1 MGKEQK
7 MTTETRAP
15 GTADTTL
22 EGFDTFAEATLKDWT
37 VPGAAVVVVKDGEVV
52 LSRGYGLRDVAQGL
66 EVTPRT
72 IFAIG
77 SSTKAFTTMTLALL
91 VDEGTLDWD
100 TPIRQY
106 LPTFTLYDTFA
117 TARMT
122 ARDLVTHRS
131 GLPRHDLMW
140 YNTPFSRKDVF
151 DRLQY
156 LRPNKDFRTTWQY
169 QNLMYMTAGYLVEA
183 LTSRSW
189 EEFVIERIFQPLG
202 MERSNLSVDVS
213 RQSSDI
219 ALPYKE
225 KDEDGDGP
233 GAPEEISFRNL
244 DTVGPAGSINSS
256 VEDMARWLL
265 LHLEGGKHG
274 DRQIVSEHGIEQ
286 MHTPQMVMM
295 DGIGI
300 PTRYP
305 EAPQA
310 SYGMGW
316 FVQPYRGHN
325 LIHHGGNVDG
335 FSALVSFL
343 PREKMGVVVLTNGNG
358 NPVPYILSLN
368 IYDRLL
374 GLDQAP
380 WNSRYNEDRA
390 RGKEAVKAGKEKNTA
405 DRKEGK
411 GPSHDLD
418 EYAGEYEH
426 PGYGVMSIATDGD
439 GLTATYNGL
448 DFKMTH
454 YHYDVFELTYE
465 IFDVRMKVV
474 FSTNAKG
481 DVASLALPLE
491 PSAPDI
497 EFTRLPSKDLLDKAT
512 LERFTGAYELMGRT
526 LSVALKGEDTLLVS
540 IPGQPD
546 YELTPYKGTQFEVKG
561 LSGISFEFKDD
572 EVVVNQMGAVFTA
585 QRKR

>member
-1 MGKEQK
+1 
-7 MTTETRAP
+7 MTTETRATD
-15 GTADTTL
+15 TAETAL
-22 EGFDTFAEATLKDWT
+22 EGFDAFAEATLKDWT
-37 VPGAAVVVVKDGEVV
+37 VPGAAVVVVKDGAVV

-77 SSTKAFTTMTLALL
+77 SSSKAFTTMTLALL
-91 VDEGTLDWD
+91 VDDGKLDWD
-100 TPIRQY
+100 TPVRQY

-117 TARMT
+117 TERMT

-140 YNTPFSRKDVF
+140 YNTSFSRKEVF
-151 DRLQY
+151 DRLRY
-156 LRPNKDFRTTWQY
+156 LRPNKDFRTAWQY

-183 LTSRSW
+183 LTGRSW

-225 KDEDGDGP
+225 KDEDGDGA
-233 GAPEEISFRNL
+233 GAPEEIPFRNL

-256 VEDMARWLL
+256 IEDMTRWLL
-265 LHLEGGKHG
+265 LHLEEGKHG
-274 DRQIVSEHGIEQ
+274 DRRIVSEHGIGQ
-286 MHTPQMVMM
+286 MHAPQMVMM

-325 LIHHGGNVDG
+325 LIHHGGNIDG

-343 PREKMGVVVLTNGNG
+343 LRERMGVVVLTNGNG

-390 RGKEAVKAGKEKNTA
+390 RAREAVKAGKEQNTA

-426 PGYGVMSIATDGD
+426 PGYGVMSIATSGD

-465 IFDVRMKVV
+465 IFDLRLKVV

-491 PSAPDI
+491 PAASDI
-497 EFTRLPSKDLLDKAT
+497 EFTRLPSRDLLDKAT
-512 LERFTGAYELMGRT
+512 LERCTGEYDLMGRA

-540 IPGQPD
+540 ISGQPD

-585 QRKR
+585 QRRGSAVP

>member
-1 MGKEQK
+1 
-7 MTTETRAP
+7 MTTETRATD
-15 GTADTTL
+15 TAL
-22 EGFDTFAEATLKDWT
+22 EGFDTFAEGTLTEWA
-37 VPGAAVVVVKDGEVV
+37 VPGAAVVVVKDGAVV
-52 LSRGYGLRDVAQGL
+52 LSRGYGLRDVAHGL

-77 SSTKAFTTMTLALL
+77 SSTKAFTTMALALL
-91 VDEGTLDWD
+91 VDDGTLDWD

-117 TARMT
+117 TERMT

-140 YNTPFSRKDVF
+140 YNTPFSRTEVF
-151 DRLQY
+151 DRLRY

-183 LTSRSW
+183 LSGHSW

-225 KDEDGDGP
+225 KDEDGQGA
-233 GAPEEISFRNL
+233 GAPADIPFLNL
-244 DTVGPAGSINSS
+244 DTMGPTGSINSS
-256 VEDMARWLL
+256 IEDMARWLL
-265 LHLEGGKHG
+265 LHLDEGKHD
-274 DRQIVSEHGIEQ
+274 DRQIVSAHGIEQ

-358 NPVPYILSLN
+358 NPVPYILSLH

-374 GLDQAP
+374 GLDEAP
-380 WNSRYNEDRA
+380 WNSRYKEDRA
-390 RGKEAVKAGKEKNTA
+390 RGKEAAKAGTEKNTA

-411 GPSHDLD
+411 GPFHDLD
-418 EYAGEYEH
+418 EYAGAYEH
-426 PGYGVMSIATDGD
+426 LGYGVMSIAADGD

-448 DFKMTH
+448 DFKLTH

-465 IFDVRMKVV
+465 IFDIRMKVV
-474 FSTNAKG
+474 FSTNARG

-491 PSAPDI
+491 PATPDI
-497 EFTRLPSKDLLDKAT
+497 EFTRLPPRDLLDRTA
-512 LERFTGAYELMGRT
+512 LERFTGDYDLMGRA

-572 EVVVNQMGAVFTA
+572 ETEAVTEVVVNQMGAVFTA
-585 QRKR
+585 QRKT